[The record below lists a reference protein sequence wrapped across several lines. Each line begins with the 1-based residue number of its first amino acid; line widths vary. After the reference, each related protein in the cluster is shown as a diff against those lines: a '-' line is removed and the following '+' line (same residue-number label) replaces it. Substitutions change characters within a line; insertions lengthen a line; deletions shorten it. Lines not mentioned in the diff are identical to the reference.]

1 MKGGVMP
8 KAGNSGE
15 PIEQE
20 LPSTLRRSPKEAQE
34 TFAKAHD
41 SAAQTYGEGERAHR
55 VAYSALKHKF
65 EKRGDHWEPKD
76 GKGPS
81 DPRAKDPQSR
91 RNRGKTYGGVDVE
104 GSSKEDLLRRAREL
118 DVQGRSKMTKEQLAE
133 AVARKQG

>member
-1 MKGGVMP
+1 MP